1 MEILSTVHDLD
12 HMTDKVENAAF
23 SCNPQS
29 SLLEIAS
36 ATSANQRIVFTIVW
50 ILKSHNQKD

>member
-23 SCNPQS
+23 NSNPQS

-36 ATSANQRIVFTIVW
+36 ATSANQRIVFTIV
-50 ILKSHNQKD
+50 

>member
-12 HMTDKVENAAF
+12 HMTDTVENAAF
-23 SCNPQS
+23 SSNTQS
-29 SLLEIAS
+29 SPLEIAS
-36 ATSANQRIVFTIVW
+36 ATSANQRIVW

>member
-1 MEILSTVHDLD
+1 MEILLTVQDLD

-23 SCNPQS
+23 SSNPQS
-29 SLLEIAS
+29 SPLEIAS

>member
-12 HMTDKVENAAF
+12 HMTDKVENAAYR
-23 SCNPQS
+23 SNPQS

-36 ATSANQRIVFTIVW
+36 ATSANQGVVFTIVW
-50 ILKSHNQKD
+50 ISKSHNQTD